1 MGSSVKGYVTNN
13 RANTCLGVLKASLL
27 LLLDTSNLAPRP
39 TVLQISTVPQMTW
52 SMINYGPR
60 VWAGG
65 RRDGGGKSLELS
77 TLTPP
82 GLKDIKKVEMYT
94 KWQKILPPYAQDIT
108 CPYPREKVMKK
119 TSEERRQKHTKKKAA
134 AASSDKKATAAE
146 STPHKSY
153 CLRYNPCSCIS

>member
-77 TLTPP
+77 TLTY
-82 GLKDIKKVEMYT
+82 LRAHRLRKA
-94 KWQKILPPYAQDIT
+94 ILMDWLLLPT
-108 CPYPREKVMKK
+108 LFHEEFFK
-119 TSEERRQKHTKKKAA
+119 TR
-134 AASSDKKATAAE
+134 
-146 STPHKSY
+146 
-153 CLRYNPCSCIS
+153 